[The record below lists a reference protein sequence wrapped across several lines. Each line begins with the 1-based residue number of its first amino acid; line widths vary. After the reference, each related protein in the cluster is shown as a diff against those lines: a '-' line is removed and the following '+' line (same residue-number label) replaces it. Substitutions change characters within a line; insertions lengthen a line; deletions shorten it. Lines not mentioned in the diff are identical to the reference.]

1 MEMATVLNEPGMK
14 RSESSEILHLTL
26 HQCARDGNADTMR
39 KLLEVTVNAKK
50 KVNQHDEEGLSALH
64 YAARY
69 NHYAVVVM
77 LIAAGANVDDSD
89 EEGATPLH
97 FAARYKRMRL
107 RVEGEES
114 EDVGNLPV
122 VEYEST
128 VDNSVILY
136 LVARGANVNVPDIYG
151 STPLHFAAMRG
162 NEIACKELMDC
173 KGISVEAEDKQQMR
187 SLHLAASHNEAE
199 IASML
204 IEAGAELRCFDEENG
219 TPLHYACMEGN
230 VKIVKMLFD
239 AAETQG
245 WVVVQQMVTDEDT
258 EKNAALHMAVENRSY
273 DVTNMLIDKGAA
285 VNVTTANYSTPLHL
299 AAVAGDVEIL
309 RLLIDNNA
317 RLDALDINQMTPLHR
332 AAAHNQSEVVRFLL
346 KRGANIN
353 IHDKDNFSPLLLAA
367 CNGHA
372 ETIETLLSCGANVND
387 VDKND
392 KTALYWAAEEDH
404 LEALKVLLKR
414 RAVKKLINIPDRYE
428 NTPLHIA
435 AQNGFV
441 PCVQEL
447 LDAGADL
454 DAKNEEEQTPL
465 HLAAKNGK
473 TKVVKELVKK
483 DYMVINDEDED
494 SNTPLHLAALNGY
507 SKTALALIEARANVE
522 ARNCTLWTPLDCA
535 AAKGF
540 AKTVKVLL
548 EADAPI
554 DALDRTRTTPLH
566 LACSRGHVSVVSTLI
581 EWGANVAQRDTDGM
595 NCLDL
600 AINHGHKDVA
610 LALISSAKWREV
622 LQNETR
628 TSGLKGYRETPM
640 RKLIRKMPDVAEVA
654 FNKCTTSNT
663 NNTDDDDYAIT
674 FNYEFLD
681 DVYADWQS
689 KDPSDTLSTASSNI
703 YDDENRL
710 KPEAEAYSTD
720 STVLKKNHPLMIM
733 VKHHQEDLL
742 AHPLVTSL
750 LRYKWDSFGRYFYYL
765 NLLLYCVFVTFL
777 TGYVVTTK
785 APYMY
790 WKVNSNSTA
799 TFCTDVNMWVKEN
812 DQKLPEGVKQPL
824 FAFIGKYVIMGL
836 AALNLIRELF
846 QLFTAKWSYFGWENL
861 MEWITYI
868 SALLLVI
875 DFNKCQEDTGI
886 RMAWQ
891 WQLAAVAVFLAWMDL
906 VLFIRKLPRFGIY
919 VVMFTDILRTFTQ
932 FFPVFFLFIVAF
944 GLAFYVLLQNQYA
957 FHRPEFSL
965 LKTSVM
971 MIGEF
976 EFDSIFYSMG
986 SYDPNSDSLL
996 DKHKNKLY
1004 YPGVSYAL
1012 FVVFLVLMAI
1022 LVTNLLVG
1030 LAVDDIKAVQEQ
1042 AILKRLAM
1050 QVELALDVESI
1061 VPQFIRR
1068 RFVVKCRTIRPNAN
1082 RHYCTVFRRLMAESE
1097 LSSEA
1102 IVKAL
1107 NPELDEMEQ
1116 LQENQEKMIDQIDT
1130 LKKKMKALSI
1140 QNHRLEEM
1148 LGALCKAQ
1156 GIDYAEDDFA
1166 GDK

>member
-1 MEMATVLNEPGMK
+1 MVLGAQHQWYWEPNIHSAGSPASIVLGAQHQWCWEPSIHGLGAQHPWCWEPSIHGAGNSIHGTGSPASMVLGAQHPWYWEPSIHGAGSPTSMVLEAPASVLLRTQHQWYWEPSTRCTGSPVHENE
-14 RSESSEILHLTL
+14 
-26 HQCARDGNADTMR
+26 DGAD
-39 KLLEVTVNAKK
+39 
-50 KVNQHDEEGLSALH
+50 
-64 YAARY
+64 
-69 NHYAVVVM
+69 
-77 LIAAGANVDDSD
+77 
-89 EEGATPLH
+89 
-97 FAARYKRMRL
+97 
-107 RVEGEES
+107 
-114 EDVGNLPV
+114 NLPV
-122 VEYEST
+122 VAYEST
-128 VDNSVILY
+128 VDNSVIIY
-136 LVARGANVNVPDIYG
+136 LVSQGANVNVADIYG

-162 NEIACKELMDC
+162 NEVATKELMEC
-173 KGISVEAEDKQQMR
+173 RGIDIEAEDKQQMR
-187 SLHLAASHNEAE
+187 ALHLAASHNEAE
-199 IASML
+199 IMSML
-204 IEAGAELRCFDEENG
+204 IEVGADLRCFDEENG

-239 AAETQG
+239 AAESQG
-245 WVVVQQMVTDEDT
+245 WVVVQSMVTDVDN

-273 DVTNMLIDKGAA
+273 DVTQILIDKGAV
-285 VNVTTANYSTPLHL
+285 VNVTTTNYSTPLHL
-299 AAVAGDVEIL
+299 AAVAGDVDIL

-332 AAAHNQSEVVRFLL
+332 AAAHNQSAAVKFLL

-372 ETIETLLSCGANVND
+372 ETIETLLSNGANVND

-404 LEALKVLLKR
+404 LEALKVLLK
-414 RAVKKLINIPDRYE
+414 KKSVQRLINIPDRYE

-441 PCVQEL
+441 PCIQEL
-447 LDAGADL
+447 LEAGADL

-473 TKVVKELVKK
+473 TKVVRELVKK

-494 SNTPLHLAALNGY
+494 SNTALHLAALNGY
-507 SKTALALIEARANVE
+507 SKTAFALIVARANVE

-540 AKTVKVLL
+540 AKTVQVLL

-554 DALDRTRTTPLH
+554 DPLDRTRTTPLH
-566 LACSRGHVSVVSTLI
+566 LACSRGHVSVVTLLI
-581 EWGANVAQRDTDGM
+581 EWGANVSQRDTDSL

-610 LALISSAKWREV
+610 LALINSVKWREV
-622 LQNETR
+622 LQNETQ
-628 TSGLKGYRETPM
+628 GLKGYRDTPM

-663 NNTDDDDYAIT
+663 NNTDDADYAIT
-674 FNYEFLD
+674 FSYEFLD
-681 DVYADWQS
+681 DVYTDWGG
-689 KDPSDTLSTASSNI
+689 KDAGDSLSTASSNV
-703 YDDENRL
+703 YDDDDRL
-710 KPEAEAYSTD
+710 KASATPYSTN
-720 STVLKKNHPLMIM
+720 SSVLKKNHPLMIM

-750 LRYKWDSFGRYFYYL
+750 LRYKWDSFGRYFYYI
-765 NLLLYCVFVTFL
+765 NLFLYCIFVTFL
-777 TGYVVTTK
+777 TGYVVNTK

-790 WKVNSNSTA
+790 TKYNSTGD
-799 TFCTDVNMWVKEN
+799 FCNDVNNWHMATYNSE
-812 DQKLPEGVKQPL
+812 VKQDL
-824 FAFIGKYVIMGL
+824 FAFIGKYVIIGL
-836 AALNLIRELF
+836 AALNLIREIF
-846 QLFTAKWSYFGWENL
+846 QLFTAKWNYFGWENL

-875 DFNKCQEDTGI
+875 DFSQCQQDTGI
-886 RMAWQ
+886 RMGWQ

-944 GLAFYVLLQNQYA
+944 GLAFFVLMQNQYA
-957 FHRPEFSL
+957 FRRPEFSL

-976 EFDSIFYSMG
+976 EFENIFYNQN
-986 SYDPNSDSLL
+986 DV
-996 DKHKNKLY
+996 HKETLY
-1004 YPGVSYAL
+1004 YSAISYTL
-1012 FVVFLVLMAI
+1012 FVIFLVLMAI

-1068 RFVVKCRTIRPNAN
+1068 RFVVKCRTIRPNST
-1082 RHYCTVFRRLMAESE
+1082 RHHCKVFRRFMAESE

-1107 NPELDEMEQ
+1107 NPEL
-1116 LQENQEKMIDQIDT
+1116 IF
-1130 LKKKMKALSI
+1130 S
-1140 QNHRLEEM
+1140 
-1148 LGALCKAQ
+1148 
-1156 GIDYAEDDFA
+1156 
-1166 GDK
+1166 